1 ILRNREIIGRD
12 FLKMNKEDF
21 RDCGLE
27 MGPAIRLADLAQEL
41 NDQNED
47 SSKTSTVGTPPI
59 VAELDMKLLSDNL
72 NKIIRGEFQNIKG
85 DIEKIRCRMEKIDDA
100 VKSLEQRNNI
110 EGSEL

>member
-1 ILRNREIIGRD
+1 
-12 FLKMNKEDF
+12 
-21 RDCGLE
+21 
-27 MGPAIRLADLAQEL
+27 
-41 NDQNED
+41 ED